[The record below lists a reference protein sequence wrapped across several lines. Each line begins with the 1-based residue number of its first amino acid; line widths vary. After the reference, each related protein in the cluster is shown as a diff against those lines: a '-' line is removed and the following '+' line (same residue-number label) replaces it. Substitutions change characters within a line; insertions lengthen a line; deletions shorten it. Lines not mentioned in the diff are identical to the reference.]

1 MLKKINKLN
10 AEDPMVQGIM
20 SAIEA
25 ENAMQ
30 ANAVNQTLLN
40 MFFDTCSIA
49 MLEQYEKE
57 CGITQPAT
65 KEEDRRAAVEA
76 KWKTSRKCDLELLR
90 LLADSWQYGKTSM
103 DYTGGKIVVT
113 FADKGIPTDLGGLK
127 SALEEAKPAHIPIE
141 YVLNYNTWNDLKT
154 YTWDDLKTGTWDEIK
169 EKTNG

>member
-1 MLKKINKLN
+1 MLKRINKLN

-49 MLEQYEKE
+49 MLELYEKE

-76 KWKTSRKCDLELLR
+76 KWKTSRKCDLEFLR
-90 LLADSWQYGKTSM
+90 LIADSWQYGKTSM
-103 DYTGGKIVVT
+103 DYTDGKIVVT

-141 YVLNYNTWNDLKT
+141 YVLNYNTWDDLKV
-154 YTWDDLKTGTWDEIK
+154 YTWDDLKNGTWDEIK

>member
-10 AEDPMVQGIM
+10 AEDPMVQEVV

-49 MLEQYEKE
+49 MLELYEKE

-76 KWKTSRKCDLELLR
+76 KWKTSRKCDLEFLR
-90 LLADSWQYGKTSM
+90 LIADSWQYGKTSM
-103 DYTGGKIVVT
+103 DYTDGKIVVT

-141 YVLNYNTWNDLKT
+141 YVLNYNTW
-154 YTWDDLKTGTWDEIK
+154 DDLKVYTWNDFKNGTWDEIK
-169 EKTNG
+169 EKING